1 MTLEF
6 VILPVSKE
14 FELDAYD
21 VENKIK
27 SAYDKTIYIEVDTKY
42 TTSLSSKIN
51 KYRKDGTD
59 MIIIDNKYSEDKI
72 LSVRF
77 ADKGSRS
84 NLMKLDDF
92 IEFIVSLDLEDDEDS
107 SSDSNNE
114 VKNDSNNDLDKSEI
128 IKSEEVTNK
137 DPDTTEQNKGGC
149 SIM

>member
-14 FELDAYD
+14 YELDAYD

-27 SAYDKTIYIEVDTKY
+27 SAYDKTMYIEVDTKY
-42 TTSLSSKIN
+42 TTSLNSKIN
-51 KYRKDGTD
+51 KYRRNGKD
-59 MIIIDNKYSEDKI
+59 MIIVDNKYSEDKI

-77 ADKGSRS
+77 ADKGSRT

-92 IEFIVSLDLEDDEDS
+92 IEFIVSLDDEES
-107 SSDSNNE
+107 SSS
-114 VKNDSNNDLDKSEI
+114 DSNNDLDKSENV
-128 IKSEEVTNK
+128 KSEEVTNK
-137 DPDTTEQNKGGC
+137 EPLDTTEQNKGGC